1 MVITLFKKNTVI
13 TLLMW
18 LKHNLSGGQIQNIFE
33 CSLDYN
39 LSVHQLLNFNWSE
52 IYVGGGE
59 VEGQEQQII
68 IVFHSLCQVHSC
80 NIFAGSKAK
89 QEYEAVDRQGLLKLR
104 V

>member
-1 MVITLFKKNTVI
+1 M
-13 TLLMW
+13 
-18 LKHNLSGGQIQNIFE
+18 
-33 CSLDYN
+33 
-39 LSVHQLLNFNWSE
+39 
-52 IYVGGGE
+52 GGGE